1 MTADEYW
8 NQDSS
13 LVIAYREAQKLRE
26 QRDNML
32 AWLQGRYVY
41 DALCLASPLFHD
53 LAKSGTRA
61 KPYMDKPYEMQP
73 ANPDKNDN
81 ERQKQR
87 GLTAFKN
94 IAARFNR
101 NFREREARRLVDTTG
116 TATDKHD

>member
-1 MTADEYW
+1 M
-8 NQDSS
+8 
-13 LVIAYREAQKLRE
+13 VIAYREAQKLRE
-26 QRDNML
+26 QRDNTL
-32 AWLQGRYVY
+32 AWLHGRYVY

-61 KPYMDKPYEMQP
+61 RPYMEKPYEMQP
-73 ANPDKNDN
+73 ANPDRIDN

-101 NFREREARRLVDTTG
+101 GFYEREGKRLVEDTPG
-116 TATDKHD
+116 GK